1 MVQMGKKETLWE
13 TCLANNVFLA
23 GPVSSIQFCVYVRVR
38 CAQIYVYALCVER
51 KQTLWER
58 CLTTMY
64 SKRVLFIDTIFF
76 SLYVSDGAGCSVYC
90 SGTPLLLSSNI
101 KYQLTTPVQTVSF
114 SSPNHQLIRSH
125 SGG

>member
-23 GPVSSIQFCVYVRVR
+23 GPVSSIQFCVY
-38 CAQIYVYALCVER
+38 ALCVER

-76 SLYVSDGAGCSVYC
+76 LCTCQMGLAALFIVQV
-90 SGTPLLLSSNI
+90 LLCYFHPI
-101 KYQLTTPVQTVSF
+101 
-114 SSPNHQLIRSH
+114 
-125 SGG
+125 